1 MLIDEYPTMPA
12 RLIAQKVSAGAV
24 SARAVLDAAFAALDK
39 VEPIIHAFA
48 TLAREEAYDTAAA
61 LDERIARGEPVGPL
75 AGVPVAIK
83 DLVLTKGLRTT
94 FGSNLYAD
102 FIPDADDIV
111 VERLKAA
118 DAIILG
124 KTNVSEFGFGA
135 HGNNLLFPA
144 TGNPWKPER
153 SPGGS
158 SAGSAAA
165 VAAGVCPIAIG
176 SDGGGSVRLPAALSG
191 LVGVKAAM
199 GRVPLWPGCRDISF
213 PGVSGWESIEHIG
226 PIARDVADAA
236 LMLSVIAGPDPRD
249 RWSIPCADLSWTDIA
264 PLPRGAR
271 VLYWPTWHGQTI
283 EQGLKEA
290 TDEAVALVVEACG
303 LDLVVGA
310 PPEIDVHATF
320 KAMVALETDL
330 TGMRALLAEK
340 PLLVSKAVTAL
351 LAESRPFEDATDA
364 ITTRKAFADQ
374 IAKIMSRY
382 DFILTPTLSVT
393 AFAKDKDGPS
403 TIDGKPIAPYEWCPF
418 TSPFNLT
425 GQPAA
430 SVPCGLVNGLPIG
443 LQIVG
448 PHLGDAKVLS
458 AAAAFE
464 AVLPKLGRP
473 PIHA

>member
-1 MLIDEYPTMPA
+1 MLITEYPTMPA
-12 RLIAQKVSAGAV
+12 RVIAEQVSSGKV
-24 SARAVLDAAFAALDK
+24 SARAILDAAFAALDK
-39 VEPIIHAFA
+39 VEPFIHAFA
-48 TLAREEAYDTAAA
+48 TLARDDAYRAADA
-61 LDERIARGEPVGPL
+61 LDLRIARGETVGPL

-102 FIPDADDIV
+102 YIPDADDIV

-144 TGNPWKPER
+144 TGNPWR
-153 SPGGS
+153 SDLSPGGS

-199 GRVPLWPGCRDISF
+199 GRVPLWPGCRDISL

-249 RWSIPCADLSWTDIA
+249 RWSIPCADLSWTDIT
-264 PLPRGAR
+264 PLPRGTK
-271 VLYWPTWHGQTI
+271 VLYWPTWHDQAI
-283 EQGLKEA
+283 EQGVKDA
-290 TDEAVALVVEACG
+290 TDKAVARVAEACG
-303 LDLVVGA
+303 LDLTVGT
-310 PPEIDVHATF
+310 PPAIDVHATF
-320 KAMVALETDL
+320 RALVALETDL
-330 TGMRALLAEK
+330 TGMRKLLTEKPLPVSDAVTNLLAEK
-340 PLLVSKAVTAL
+340 
-351 LAESRPFEDATDA
+351 RPFEDATDA
-364 ITTRKAFADQ
+364 ITARKAFVDD
-374 IAKIMSRY
+374 IAEIMSRY

-393 AFAKDKDGPS
+393 AFAKDADGPS
-403 TIDGKPIAPYEWCPF
+403 MIDGKIITPYEWCPF

-430 SVPCGLVNGLPIG
+430 SVPCGLVGGLPVG
-443 LQIVG
+443 LQIIG
-448 PHLGDAKVLS
+448 PHLGDAEVLS